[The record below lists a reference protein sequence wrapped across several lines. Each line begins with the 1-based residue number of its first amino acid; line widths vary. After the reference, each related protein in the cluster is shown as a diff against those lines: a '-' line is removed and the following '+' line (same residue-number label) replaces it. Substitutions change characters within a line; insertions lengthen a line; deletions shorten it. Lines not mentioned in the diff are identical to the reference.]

1 MEIMFLNLLNFN
13 IMSQNKFGMFVLQNS
28 LKLMNINDK
37 VIIRNFL
44 GNKIQIDFYDNKNQ
58 LQKLI
63 QLLSF

>member
-1 MEIMFLNLLNFN
+1 MFLNIQNFN
-13 IMSQNKFGMFVLQNS
+13 KMSQNKFGMFVLQNS

-37 VIIRNFL
+37 VIVRNFL
-44 GNKIQIDFYDNKNQ
+44 GNKIQFNFYDDKNQ